1 MTTDFR
7 HRVNMK
13 MKIILSILFI
23 GIVLTRLLLNT
34 LSIVY
39 YIVPIVVPSMFY
51 LATRDKAD
59 SVRLFICCLGILPM
73 FSIFVTPLF
82 YIISM
87 VLNDEYLRKVFHSRI
102 IVFTGIDGSGKSSH
116 SKVTAE
122 YLRSRGIDCVCY
134 HFFKHPLVTALSIL
148 KARLKREPVRGCRFV
163 YTEEFRR
170 GLRRPSAF
178 LRPILQ
184 FIDNWIYIG
193 GKILI
198 NILRGRWVICD
209 RYFYDYYIRFK
220 CLGYPVPRILEFLV
234 YKLTPRPSLL
244 IVLDTNPL
252 LSYKRR
258 EGEHP
263 LWYYVI
269 ARREY
274 LKLARRMN
282 GIIINTM
289 RPFDVVQI
297 IINKI
302 IEDLLIKSSK

>member
-1 MTTDFR
+1 
-7 HRVNMK
+7 MK
-13 MKIILSILFI
+13 MKIVLTVLFI
-23 GIVLTRLLLNT
+23 SIVFLRLLFHVSSSVL
-34 LSIVY
+34 
-39 YIVPIVVPSMFY
+39 YIVPVAVPLLF
-51 LATRDKAD
+51 LFITHDKAD
-59 SVRLFICCLGILPM
+59 SVRLFMCSLSAIPLFPIL
-73 FSIFVTPLF
+73 VTPLF
-82 YIISM
+82 YALSL

-122 YLRSRGIDCVCY
+122 YLRSIGIDCVCY
-134 HFFKHPLVTALSIL
+134 HFFKHPLVTALSVL
-148 KARLKREPVRGCRFV
+148 KARLKRQPVKGCQVV

-178 LRPILQ
+178 LRPIIQ

-193 GKILI
+193 SRLI
-198 NILRGRWVICD
+198 INMLKGRWVICD

-220 CLGYPVPRILEFLV
+220 CLGYPIPKVLEFLV
-234 YKLTPRPSLL
+234 LKLTPRPSLL

-269 ARREY
+269 ARKEY
-274 LKLARRMN
+274 LKLAEKLN
-282 GIIINTM
+282 GVVINTM
-289 RPFDVVQI
+289 RPFDVVQM
-297 IINKI
+297 IINRV
-302 IEDLLIKSSK
+302 IERTLLKR

>member
-1 MTTDFR
+1 
-7 HRVNMK
+7 MK
-13 MKIILSILFI
+13 MKIALSVLFI
-23 GIVLTRLLLNT
+23 SIVLARLLLD
-34 LSIVY
+34 LPSSLY
-39 YIVPIVVPSMFY
+39 YIIFIVIPFVFY
-51 LATRDKAD
+51 LATHDKANTI
-59 SVRLFICCLGILPM
+59 RFFICCLSILPI
-73 FSIFVTPLF
+73 FPIFVTPVF
-82 YIISM
+82 YVLSLA
-87 VLNDEYLRKVFHSRI
+87 LNDEYLRKVFHSRI

-148 KARLKREPVRGCRFV
+148 KARLKKEPVRGCRFV

-198 NILRGRWVICD
+198 NILRGRWIICD

-220 CLGYPVPRILEFLV
+220 CLGYPVPKLLEFLV

-274 LKLARRMN
+274 LKLAKRMN

-289 RPFDVVQI
+289 RPFDVVQMV
-297 IINKI
+297 INKI
-302 IEDLLIKSSK
+302 IEDFLIKK